1 MATSRLVLGYMPSAV
16 QPLFMAVTGG
26 TLVVY
31 NLPRLIPRPYGK
43 PRGQQPLRPWYTFF
57 FVAGLVVAALGAWHL
72 PIQVAMACAG
82 LSILSFAYFIP
93 ILPGKRK
100 RLRDF
105 GLLKIILLT
114 TIWTVVTAVLPMLVA
129 NVSVALWPWEVL
141 LRFVFIFAL
150 CILFDIQ
157 DIETDAGYNIAT
169 LPTRIGE
176 RNAYALVYVCLAVFL
191 LLSYMQ
197 FQLHPTLHGRMWA
210 AIVTAIA
217 TAIVAQIV
225 RQKPSRALFIAITD
239 GMMLLYAL
247 LALLPARIL

>member
-1 MATSRLVLGYMPSAV
+1 MS
-16 QPLFMAVTGG
+16 VTGG

-31 NLPRLIPRPYGK
+31 NLPRLIPRPYGR
-43 PRGQQPLRPWYTFF
+43 PRGPQPLRPWYTLF
-57 FVAGLVVAALGAWHL
+57 FVAGLVVATLGAWQL
-72 PIQVAMACAG
+72 PMQVAIACAG
-82 LSILSFAYFIP
+82 LAAISFAYFIP

-105 GLLKIILLT
+105 GLLKITLLT

-129 NVSVALWPWEVL
+129 GVSVTAWPWELL

-157 DIETDAGYNIAT
+157 DIETDAGHNIAT

-176 RNAYALVYVCLAVFL
+176 QRAYILVYICLVVFL
-191 LLSYMQ
+191 VLSYVQ
-197 FQLHPTLHGRMWA
+197 FLRHPTLHGRIWA
-210 AIVTAIA
+210 AVITAIA
-217 TAIVAQIV
+217 TAVVAQIV
-225 RQKPSRALFIAITD
+225 RKKPSRVLFIAITD

-247 LALLPARIL
+247 LALLPARVL

>member
-1 MATSRLVLGYMPSAV
+1 MATSRLVLGYTPSLFH
-16 QPLFMAVTGG
+16 PLLMAVTGG

-43 PRGQQPLRPWYTFF
+43 PRGPQPLRFWYWLFF
-57 FVAGLVVAALGAWHL
+57 FLGLVMATLGARQL
-72 PIQVAMACAG
+72 PLTIAATCSALAV
-82 LSILSFAYFIP
+82 LSCAYFLP

-105 GLLKIILLT
+105 GLLKIVLLT
-114 TIWTVVTAVLPMLVA
+114 TIWTVVTAVLPMLA
-129 NVSVALWPWEVL
+129 AQVSVSDWPWEIL

-157 DIETDAGYNIAT
+157 DIETDSGHNIAT

-176 RNAYALVYVCLAVFL
+176 RSAYTLVYVCLAIFL
-191 LLSYMQ
+191 VLSYIQ
-197 FQLHPTLHGRMWA
+197 FLRHPALHGRMWA
-210 AIVTAIA
+210 AVITAIA
-217 TAIVAQIV
+217 TAVVVQIV
-225 RQKPSRALFIAITD
+225 RRKPSRELFIAITD

-247 LALLPARIL
+247 LALLPARAL